1 MTDTKT
7 KKRRQLLPW
16 ISRAAG
22 FLLVTVSFL
31 CFFAAR
37 WYASVYGQLGFD
49 SVLYTLF
56 SGLNGMDSGLILSFL
71 GAVLPGTLVCSAV
84 VCFVLLFRS
93 RKKIVLTLFERLRL
107 RLFPLHPLASAVA
120 VLMVCGCLIHHAAA
134 DVELDEYLKN
144 LASLSTIYEEEYRD
158 PKTTQITFPEK
169 KRNLIYI
176 YLESMEISYMSTE
189 ENGALPYNTIPEMY
203 ALAQKNINFSPNEDV
218 GGFES
223 VTGTTWTIGAMVAQ
237 SSGVPLKTPPGIDG
251 NGYGQDG
258 NFLPGLT
265 TIYDVLHENGYY
277 QTIMMGSDAAFGG
290 RLQYFSCHN
299 MDVIYDI
306 HSARACGI
314 VPPDYQVWWGMEDMH
329 LFAYAKQELTKI
341 AAQDQPF
348 AFTLLT
354 VDTHHAGGYFCEK
367 CTNTYDEQYENV
379 FACSSRQVDEFVQ
392 WIQQQPFYENTTIVL
407 VGDHPSMD
415 YDYARRNIPE
425 EYTRTMY
432 NCFINAAAVPVRTT
446 NRHFSTMDMFPT
458 TLAAM
463 GCTIEGDRL
472 GLGINLFSETPT
484 LLEVMG
490 YTAFNDA
497 VAATSQYYTKNFYFE

>member
-16 ISRAAG
+16 IARAAG

-189 ENGALPYNTIPEMY
+189 ENGALPYNTIPELY
-203 ALAQKNINFSPNEDV
+203 TLARENVNFSHTEGV
-218 GGFES
+218 GGFGAVS
-223 VTGTTWTIGAMVAQ
+223 GTTWTIGAMVAQ
-237 SSGVPLKTPPGIDG
+237 SSGVPLKTPPEIEG
-251 NGYGQDG
+251 NDYGQDG

-265 TIYDVLHENGYY
+265 TIYDVLHENGYF
-277 QTIMMGSDAAFGG
+277 QAVMFGSDASFGG
-290 RLQYFSCHN
+290 RLQYFSGHN
-299 MDVIYDI
+299 VDMVYDI
-306 HSARACGI
+306 HTARGSGFI
-314 VPPDYQVWWGMEDMH
+314 PPDYAVWWGMEDEK
-329 LFAYAKQELTKI
+329 LFAYAQQELTKI

-348 AFTLLT
+348 SFTLLT
-354 VDTHHAGGYFCEK
+354 ADTHHIDGYFCEN

-392 WIQQQPFYENTTIVL
+392 WIQQQDFYENTTIVL
-407 VGDHPSMD
+407 VGDHPTMD
-415 YDYARRNIPE
+415 NAYIQRNVPRGYI
-425 EYTRTMY
+425 RTVY
-432 NCFINAAAVPVRTT
+432 NCFINPAAVPEHTQ
-446 NRHFSTMDMFPT
+446 NRQFCAMDMFPT

-490 YTAFNDA
+490 YTPFNDA